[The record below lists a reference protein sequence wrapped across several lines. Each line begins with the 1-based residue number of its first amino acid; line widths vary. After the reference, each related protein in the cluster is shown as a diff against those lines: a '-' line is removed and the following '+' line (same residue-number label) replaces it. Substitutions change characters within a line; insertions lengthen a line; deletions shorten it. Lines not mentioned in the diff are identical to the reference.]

1 MLAHADNINHEICDL
16 TSRALRKRDDGK
28 NSRAFKEK
36 KVRARNSDSSH
47 VAPSLSSKR
56 PNGVEAKKEEYRN
69 TMTDEEVELQ
79 FIRSGS
85 RPSSRDPS
93 QIPSRQSLS
102 EHGHKIPITEE
113 EPPQGMH

>member
-1 MLAHADNINHEICDL
+1 MSAHVDNVNHETCDL
-16 TSRALRKRDDGK
+16 TSRTLFRKRDEATDSRALRKE
-28 NSRAFKEK
+28 RA
-36 KVRARNSDSSH
+36 RARNSH
-47 VAPSLSSKR
+47 VAPNLSNKR
-56 PNGVEAKKEEYRN
+56 PNGVAAKKEEYRS

-102 EHGHKIPITEE
+102 EQEQKIPIPEE
-113 EPPQGMH
+113 EPPQGTHS

>member
-1 MLAHADNINHEICDL
+1 MLAHVDNIDHETCDL
-16 TSRALRKRDDGK
+16 TSRTLRKRDEAGD
-28 NSRAFKEK
+28 SRALK
-36 KVRARNSDSSH
+36 KARLRARNSDRSH
-47 VAPSLSSKR
+47 VTPSLSNKR
-56 PNGVEAKKEEYRN
+56 PNGVAAKKEEYRS

-102 EHGHKIPITEE
+102 EQEQKIPIPEE